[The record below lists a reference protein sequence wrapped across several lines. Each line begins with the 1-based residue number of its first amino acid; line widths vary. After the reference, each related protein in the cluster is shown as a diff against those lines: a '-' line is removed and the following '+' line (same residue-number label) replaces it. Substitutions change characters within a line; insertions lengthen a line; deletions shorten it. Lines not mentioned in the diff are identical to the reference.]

1 MHWEAVE
8 FEVPNFA
15 GLTWRRTIDTAQP
28 SPMDI
33 LPLEDAPIFTNDSYL
48 VTARSIVALTTR
60 VPAPGGGA

>member
-8 FEVPNFA
+8 FEIPQFQ

-33 LPLEDAPIFTNDSYL
+33 LPLEQAPIFANGSYL
-48 VTARSIVALTTR
+48 VTARSIVAVTTR
-60 VPAPGGGA
+60 VPMPGGGA